1 MIWPGIPL
9 AAPYIEWARYP
20 CPYIQVGITL
30 QHLAFFA
37 RYVETTG
44 DRAFLD
50 AKIIEIAAAAL
61 VFKGRR
67 PHPAPE
73 PQNAGDRPAP
83 TWRARD
89 FLILHY
95 QATEGR
101 TEPFWQAV
109 RAERQPDSL
118 RFKLESFRRT
128 GRIVLSPEE
137 LFAVESGRA
146 QSHEAAL
153 KALA

>member
-1 MIWPGIPL
+1 MIWHGIPL
-9 AAPYIEWARYP
+9 AAPYIGWARYP
-20 CPYIQVGITL
+20 CPYIHVGITL

-44 DRAFLD
+44 YRAFLD

-83 TWRARD
+83 TRRA
-89 FLILHY
+89 
-95 QATEGR
+95 R